1 MNGLIL
7 AILAAI
13 LFGVSPLFM
22 KSGVKKT
29 PSYLGAAV
37 WTTVMLL
44 FAIVQVGRTGTVT
57 KLSSLGNIRLLLLVL
72 SGIALG
78 GAIIFLFH
86 ALKDGEVIKVV
97 SILAPEYFVLY
108 ILARIIG
115 KTLPSIPRIVVLV
128 VLVVAVVMMATK
140 SKGKGGRAWC
150 RNSLIS
156 MGLLV
161 LSKYIYRYHVGG
173 LATSF
178 RHLCLFLIAA
188 IVVWIAALSTR
199 SLSSIRK
206 LSFVDGILIIGSVI
220 LLAAANL
227 CASQAVV
234 NGSVVSTQLLLFA
247 SMISTVLFACA
258 FLKERMTAQYLV
270 GLCIFQAGCFLWLGY
285 IPVLSEML

>member
-1 MNGLIL
+1 MNGLIF

-178 RHLCLFLIAA
+178 RYLCLFLIAA

-234 NGSVVSTQLLLFA
+234 NGSVVSTQFLLFA

-270 GLCIFQAGCFLWLGY
+270 GLCFFQAGWFLWLGY

>member
-178 RHLCLFLIAA
+178 RYLCLFLIAA

-247 SMISTVLFACA
+247 SMISTVLFAYA

>member
-1 MNGLIL
+1 MNGLIF

-128 VLVVAVVMMATK
+128 VLVVAVVMMTTK

-178 RHLCLFLIAA
+178 RYLCLFLIAA

>member
-78 GAIIFLFH
+78 GAIIFLSH

-178 RHLCLFLIAA
+178 RYLCLFLIAA

>member
-1 MNGLIL
+1 MNGLIF

-178 RHLCLFLIAA
+178 RYLCLFLIAA

-234 NGSVVSTQLLLFA
+234 NGSVVSMQLLLFA

>member
-22 KSGVKKT
+22 KSGIKKT
-29 PSYLGAAV
+29 PAYLGAAV

-128 VLVVAVVMMATK
+128 VLVVAVVMMASK
-140 SKGKGGRAWC
+140 SKGKGGRTWC

-178 RHLCLFLIAA
+178 RYLCLFLIST

-220 LLAAANL
+220 LLAAANF